1 VNATDWAILVLRP
14 LLPVLATLML
24 VPIILWVE
32 RRGAGLMQDRPG
44 PNRVGFFG
52 WHAFGLGQ
60 PLADALK
67 FFFKEDVTP
76 DHVDAFLYTIS
87 PWIVMFSALVG
98 FAVIPYGSSIPIA
111 GRVVPLVGADVPIGA
126 LFIFAMAGLSVY
138 GIVLAGWSSNNKYSL
153 MGGLRSAAQVIS
165 YELAMTTAGAGVFL
179 ASASLRL
186 TRVVAAQQSSILR
199 WNVVPQFF
207 GFIVFTIS
215 AFAETNRVPFDLAE
229 PDSVAALFDTAAAI
243 YGGVDASFNV
253 GADMAAL
260 MGDSDVVDI
269 ELDLWDRVMAVNLR
283 GYVVALKSAI
293 PLMLARGGGAIV
305 NMSSAAAFQG
315 EPTRPAYAT
324 AKAGIGALTRH
335 VAARWGKQGIRCNA
349 VAPGFTAT
357 QAIRSVPQWP
367 ELEAAALKR
376 MRGNRVGDTEDIAS
390 LVAFLISLEG
400 EWINGQVINIDGG
413 TVLR

>member
-1 VNATDWAILVLRP
+1 MEGKVVVVAGGATGIGAATSKR
-14 LLPVLATLML
+14 LAEEGCT
-24 VPIILWVE
+24 VVVGDVVADGA
-32 RRGAGLMQDRPG
+32 RRT
-44 PNRVGFFG
+44 
-52 WHAFGLGQ
+52 
-60 PLADALK
+60 ADEIA
-67 FFFKEDVTP
+67 
-76 DHVDAFLYTIS
+76 A
-87 PWIVMFSALVG
+87 
-98 FAVIPYGSSIPIA
+98 A
-111 GRVVPLVGADVPIGA
+111 GR
-126 LFIFAMAGLSVY
+126 
-138 GIVLAGWSSNNKYSL
+138 
-153 MGGLRSAAQVIS
+153 
-165 YELAMTTAGAGVFL
+165 TA
-179 ASASLRL
+179 
-186 TRVVAAQQSSILR
+186 TPVA
-199 WNVVPQFF
+199 
-207 GFIVFTIS
+207 
-215 AFAETNRVPFDLAE
+215 FDLAE
-229 PDSVAALFDTAAAI
+229 PDSVAALFETAVGA

-260 MGDSDVVDI
+260 QGDSDVVDI

-283 GYVVALKSAI
+283 GYAVALKSAI

-376 MRGNRVGDTEDIAS
+376 MRGNRVGDTDEFAS
-390 LVAFLISLEG
+390 LVAFRISAAG
-400 EWINGQVINIDGG
+400 EWINGQIINIDGG